1 VAVAPRPQP
10 AAAPAVSA
18 PGASRGP
25 TRAATLITKIPP
37 GFPTRAKRRGIDT
50 GVVTV
55 EYTIDR
61 SGSVKDAVVVK
72 ADPPRFFDDAVLEA
86 IRQWKYQPKLV
97 NGVPMES
104 RQQFTF
110 RFE

>member
-1 VAVAPRPQP
+1 M
-10 AAAPAVSA
+10 
-18 PGASRGP
+18 
-25 TRAATLITKIPP
+25 RAATVITKVTPA
-37 GFPTRAKRRGIDT
+37 FPARAKRRGIEA

-55 EYTIDR
+55 EYTIDS

-72 ADPPRFFDDAVLEA
+72 ADPPSFFDEAVLDA

-97 NGVPMES
+97 NGVPVDS
-104 RQQFTF
+104 RQKFTF